1 MLHVVPAPTD
11 GWWTALAD
19 ICEAG
24 TLDATDAHLMLT
36 NSAVFDLLPPGHG
49 GQGRRV

>member
-1 MLHVVPAPTD
+1 MLRVVPAPTD